1 MIYVFDD
8 PSGELLAKSDLEPWL
23 DKALLS
29 RRGGG
34 EGMMRRRRTTRRSA
48 CLPAPR
54 SSGWRPPRAVSRPL
68 EAYPGSP
75 ERAPAGRGRPA
86 DDDSTLVRAHQQAAD
101 AKGDSA
107 TGSWPFMGWLHDQDP
122 PQRQQRRPEAA
133 HFGLGQASS
142 VIACPAFSVRPV
154 TGIAPARGAGAAIV
168 GAIRLLERKESYKQ
182 LPTGLIG
189 LQGQQQQGWRC
200 HRQSSY

>member
-1 MIYVFDD
+1 MIDIFND

-54 SSGWRPPRAVSRPL
+54 SSGWCPPRAVSRPL

-75 ERAPAGRGRPA
+75 DALQMMTVPWSAPTIRQRTPRGTLRQGPGRSRGGFTTRIGWYTGRLSAAREPTADHTIPPAGT
-86 DDDSTLVRAHQQAAD
+86 DAA
-101 AKGDSA
+101 
-107 TGSWPFMGWLHDQDP
+107 
-122 PQRQQRRPEAA
+122 
-133 HFGLGQASS
+133 
-142 VIACPAFSVRPV
+142 I
-154 TGIAPARGAGAAIV
+154 TGIRRSMAATRPFATAN
-168 GAIRLLERKESYKQ
+168 GFHANRSR
-182 LPTGLIG
+182 
-189 LQGQQQQGWRC
+189 
-200 HRQSSY
+200 

>member
-54 SSGWRPPRAVSRPL
+54 SSGWCPPRAVSRPL

-75 ERAPAGRGRPA
+75 DALQMMTVPWSAPTIRQRTPRGTLRQGPGRSRGGFTTRIHPSVNSAGLPMRSDYRGFDLVIDDNLPEPSSVSDRQAGRKLHRGR
-86 DDDSTLVRAHQQAAD
+86 Q
-101 AKGDSA
+101 
-107 TGSWPFMGWLHDQDP
+107 
-122 PQRQQRRPEAA
+122 
-133 HFGLGQASS
+133 
-142 VIACPAFSVRPV
+142 
-154 TGIAPARGAGAAIV
+154 
-168 GAIRLLERKESYKQ
+168 
-182 LPTGLIG
+182 
-189 LQGQQQQGWRC
+189 
-200 HRQSSY
+200 